1 MIKNLPAMRETWVR
15 PLGSEDLLEK
25 GNGNP
30 RQCSLPGEFHGRMSL
45 AGYSPWGYKELD
57 MTEPLT
63 LQMIRA
69 CC

>member
-1 MIKNLPAMRETWVR
+1 MVKNLPAMRETSVQ
-15 PLGSEDLLEK
+15 PLGGEDLLEK

-30 RQCSLPGEFHGRMSL
+30 RQGSLPGEFHGQMSL
-45 AGYSPWGYKELD
+45 AGYSPWGCKGSD

-63 LQMIRA
+63 LEVIRA